1 MSPHLCAEAV
11 VQRQLAAYNAKDL
24 QAWLATYAE
33 DARQYE
39 LAGKLLATGHAEL
52 RARTEVRFA
61 EPDLHAHLLQRS
73 VMGNVVIDHEVVTRN
88 FAQGVGTV
96 EMVCVYVVKDGV
108 IQTASFEIGQPTMG
122 RQPA

>member
-1 MSPHLCAEAV
+1 MTLLHSSAEAV

-39 LAGKLLATGHAEL
+39 LAGKLLASGHVEL

-61 EPDLHAHLLQRS
+61 SPIFTRICCSARS
-73 VMGNVVIDHEVVTRN
+73 WAMSWSTTRW
-88 FAQGVGTV
+88 
-96 EMVCVYVVKDGV
+96 
-108 IQTASFEIGQPTMG
+108 
-122 RQPA
+122 